1 MKFQFHIHIENI
13 SLPRGL
19 PPRLSVRIPS
29 RQVSDI
35 LHVVR
40 EVWGFQDEQS
50 LELWLGAQGNPQR
63 RRMFRTDYVDEG
75 EDVWIR
81 GVPATAASS
90 EEN

>member
-13 SLPRGL
+13 NLPQGL
-19 PPRLSVRIPS
+19 PQRLTVRIPS
-29 RQVSDI
+29 RQVADI

-40 EVWGFQDEQS
+40 EVWGFQDQHS
-50 LELWLGAQGNPQR
+50 LELWLGTPGNPQR

-81 GVPATAASS
+81 GRPASAASS
-90 EEN
+90 EEI